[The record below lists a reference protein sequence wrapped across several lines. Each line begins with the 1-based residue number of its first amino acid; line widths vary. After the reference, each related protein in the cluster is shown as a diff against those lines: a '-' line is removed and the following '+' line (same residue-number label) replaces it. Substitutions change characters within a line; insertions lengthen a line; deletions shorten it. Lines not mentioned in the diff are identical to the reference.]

1 MMRFT
6 AAKTIG
12 FLVVEWA
19 AWALCLSLSMSA
31 YAAPR
36 IPPVARILR
45 VARLWQAG
53 DAGQGVRVGIISNGA
68 RNDRSLVEQGI
79 LPPGIAFPR
88 GYGQGDE
95 GDWMLQVVHDV
106 APRAQLGFCPGGSA
120 RRTVACA
127 RTLVTV
133 FHADIVVDDIN
144 PQPVFFAPTVK
155 AQGLASLLKRHPGVL
170 FFTGAGNNGGG
181 YYQGS
186 WHPQALTLAGRRDT
200 AQVFGVGPAA
210 TPYDGL
216 WVSPRAPA
224 VILLGTNARPASP
237 GGRCVASNP
246 LITLLVTNRQ
256 GAVLARTTSRCA
268 ALHVRL
274 RNRRARWVHWRVFVL
289 THASSWPPAFALKL
303 VAIRTGLGVSPLFL
317 TVHTA
322 GGAGNSA
329 TFPGLMAVAALDPYS
344 GYHHRYLAEPFANS
358 GPQCLD
364 YRWGPSGLKRLA
376 RPACFQQP
384 VFAAPDKTQVAMPA
398 ANARGYRWR
407 AFSGDSAAGPA
418 AAGVAALLLADHV
431 PSARIEAVL
440 QRTARFQGT
449 RPGWDPR
456 AGYGLIDAEAAA
468 VRVGLLAP
476 RPHRARPPWRA
487 PFTGRIAFR
496 QDYLLV
502 QAARA
507 GDRDAAQRLRRL
519 AQDGQ
524 PLAQSLLGTLYNRGW
539 GVTLDPRAAHAWWTR
554 AARRGVI
561 NAIYNLGMT
570 WAIGRGATPNPAMG
584 YALMR
589 AAQQRG
595 LSFPPMRR
603 ALRHARTLLS
613 GPARAQAARLA
624 RRFAA
629 NPARIP

>member
-6 AAKTIG
+6 AAKTVG
-12 FLVVEWA
+12 FLMVEWA
-19 AWALCLSLSMSA
+19 AWALCLSLSVSA

-53 DAGQGVRVGIISNGA
+53 DGGQGVRVGVISNGA
-68 RNDRSLVEQGI
+68 RNDRTLVGHGI
-79 LPPGIAFPR
+79 LPPDIAFPR

-106 APRAQLGFCPGGSA
+106 APRAQLGFCPGGPA

-133 FHADIVVDDIN
+133 FHADIVVDDMN
-144 PQPVFFAPTVK
+144 PQPIFFAPTIK

-170 FFTGAGNNGGG
+170 FFTGDGNNGGG
-181 YYQGS
+181 YYQGR
-186 WHPQALTLAGRRDT
+186 WRPQAVTLAGRRDK

-216 WVSPRAPA
+216 WVSPRARA
-224 VILLGTNARPASP
+224 VILLGTNARPASR

-246 LITLLVTNRQ
+246 RITLLVTNRQ

-289 THASSWPPAFALKL
+289 TRTSTWPPAFALKL
-303 VAIRTGLGVSPLFL
+303 VAIRIGLGVSPLFL
-317 TVHTA
+317 TVHTG

-329 TFPGLMAVAALDPYS
+329 TFPGLMAVAAVDPYS
-344 GYHHRYLAEPFANS
+344 GYHHRYLVEPYANS

-364 YRWGPSGLKRLA
+364 YRWGPSGLDRLT
-376 RPACFQQP
+376 RPMCFQQP

-431 PSARIEAVL
+431 PPARIEAVL
-440 QRTARFQGT
+440 QRTARFQGG
-449 RPGWDPR
+449 RPGWAPR
-456 AGYGLIDAEAAA
+456 TGYGLIDAEAAA

-476 RPHRARPPWRA
+476 RPHRARHPWRA
-487 PFTGRIAFR
+487 PFTGHAAFH
-496 QDYLLV
+496 QDHLLL

-507 GDRDAAQRLRRL
+507 GDHGAAQRLQRL
-519 AQDGQ
+519 AQHGQ

-539 GVTLDPRAAHAWWTR
+539 GVALDPRAAHAWWAR
-554 AARRGVI
+554 AAQRGVVD
-561 NAIYNLGMT
+561 AIYNLGMT
-570 WAIGRGATPNPAMG
+570 WAIGRGATPNPTVG
-584 YALMR
+584 YSLMR
-589 AAQQRG
+589 VAQRRG
-595 LSFPPMRR
+595 LPVPAMRR
-603 ALRHARTLLS
+603 ALRRVRALLS
-613 GPARAQAARLA
+613 PSARARAESLE